1 MTQGARF
8 ELQVLTVIW
17 PLEVDVT
24 TLRCHY
30 ASGVI
35 YGY

>member
-1 MTQGARF
+1 MMQGARC
-8 ELQVLTVIW
+8 ELQVPTVIW
-17 PLEVDVT
+17 PLEVAVT